1 MESLILAKLNNITAQ
16 QNFHTAQ
23 ANFDLVNYDHWRID
37 YAQANGTLQAEFEA
51 LLEDYRRLLWVKSKH
66 WVKCTGIPQDNDD
79 SQLFMPSARKDYRIK
94 EVTADG
100 FVELFDF
107 PGMKYNP
114 KLFTDTEDSK

>member
-23 ANFDLVNYDHWRID
+23 ANFDLVYYEYWRID
-37 YAQANGTLQAEFEA
+37 YAQANGTLQAEFEK
-51 LLEDYRRLLWVKSKH
+51 LESDYRHLLWIKSKH
-66 WVKCTGIPQDNDD
+66 WVKCTGRYQDNDD
-79 SQLFMPSARKDYRIK
+79 SKIHMPKAGTEYRIK

-107 PGMKYNP
+107 PGLKYNP